1 MLREHLV
8 TTDEF
13 NRPKVLKGKDA
24 LSVLLL
30 RLLLMEPG
38 DNFDHPEMGID
49 VIGRYRYSQADDLKT
64 LEKEIEMQIEQY
76 LPTYRVAEV
85 KCTKVEKYIEI
96 AINIDDTL
104 FSFTTQSGK
113 DVPKEKISLSNDESI
128 I

>member
-1 MLREHLV
+1 MLREHLIA
-8 TTDEF
+8 TDEF

-49 VIGRYRYSQADDLKT
+49 IIGRYRFSHAEDLKK
-64 LEKEIEMQIEQY
+64 LEHEIEMQIEQY
-76 LPTYRVAEV
+76 LPYYRVSEI
-85 KCTKVEKYIEI
+85 KCTKVDKYLDV

-104 FSFTTQSGK
+104 FNFTTQSGK